1 MYAGFVVKDAQYETS
16 IRSKAP
22 GESEPEKPFAEPRVE
37 IDFDVDFSNSLHF
50 ITSSRA
56 RTRLGIINSNT
67 CTKLGD

>member
-1 MYAGFVVKDAQYETS
+1 MYAGFVVKDAQYEMS
-16 IRSKAP
+16 FRSKAQ

-56 RTRLGIINSNT
+56 TTRLGIINSNT